1 MHPKHDIEMYW
12 NVLECNG
19 LFRTIKCKENTLQAR
34 LATFQPRLFHGG
46 HRPDK
51 RRWWYAVSAVGQ
63 RPVPLP
69 KMLCFSLFGHDAELK
84 WTPWLCWHPGH
95 VRRWFPIPVL
105 QPSGWHHKFTRS
117 LHKTVKFAPVP
128 VGDTLLLVQSIFFA
142 SGISNPQLCISTDH
156 SKMTLTYRKEAPKH
170 RTTKTKA
177 L

>member
-1 MHPKHDIEMYW
+1 MFRSSHASKAWYWNVSKCIEMYW
-12 NVLECNG
+12 NVLAFSGPSNARKI
-19 LFRTIKCKENTLQAR
+19 LSRHDLQHFSHDFF
-34 LATFQPRLFHGG
+34 TGG

-63 RPVPLP
+63 RPAPPP

-142 SGISNPQLCISTDH
+142 SGISNP
-156 SKMTLTYRKEAPKH
+156 
-170 RTTKTKA
+170 
-177 L
+177 